1 MTQRQRVLAVILL
14 SVVAIIWGGS
24 FIAARIAL
32 RELSPVALAT
42 IRFILAGAMFVPLL
56 IASPRYRA
64 PWRTIPKLA
73 AFGLLAVTFY
83 FIFQYNGV
91 ARTSASL
98 SAIVVTLSPLVV
110 VLMSS
115 FFLHE
120 RLNRSQ
126 AVGILLATAGAVL
139 LVTRGA
145 VEVGG
150 GDYWLGVLFLV
161 LNVLAWGF
169 YNILGK
175 RALES
180 QHPMTLTAY
189 MTILGALCLVPFA
202 VADGGMAALGSAS
215 GGVWLAIGYLVVLSS
230 VVAYVAY
237 NYALR
242 ILPASQAGVFQ
253 FLNPVAASLLAH
265 FLLDEPLTLA
275 TGVGGVMAIAGVYLA
290 NRSANAAHVAPE

>member
-1 MTQRQRVLAVILL
+1 MRGHQRVLAMVLL
-14 SVVAIIWGGS
+14 SLVSIIWGGS

-32 RELSPVALAT
+32 RELSPIALAT
-42 IRFILAGAMFVPLL
+42 ARFILAGALFVPLL
-56 IASPRYRA
+56 VFSPRYRA
-64 PWRTIPKLA
+64 PWRSLPKLT

-98 SAIVVTLSPLVV
+98 SAIVITLSPLLV
-110 VLMSS
+110 VLMSAI
-115 FFLHE
+115 FLRE

-126 AVGILLATAGAVL
+126 TAGIVLATAGAVL
-139 LVTRGA
+139 LVTRGS

-150 GDYWLGVLFLV
+150 SDYWLGVIFLG
-161 LNVLAWGF
+161 LNVLAWGL

-189 MTILGALCLVPFA
+189 MTILGAVCLLPFA
-202 VADGGMAALGSAS
+202 AADGGLAALSSAS
-215 GGVWLAIGYLVVLSS
+215 SGTWLAIGYLVVLSS

-242 ILPASQAGVFQ
+242 ILPASQASVFQ

-265 FLLDEPLTLA
+265 VLLDEPLTLISA
-275 TGVGGVMAIAGVYLA
+275 LGGCMAIAGVYLA
-290 NRSANAAHVAPE
+290 NRQAHPAQAAPE

>member
-1 MTQRQRVLAVILL
+1 MTQRQRFLAMVLL
-14 SVVAIIWGGS
+14 SLVAIIWGGS
-24 FIAARIAL
+24 FIAARVAL
-32 RELSPVALAT
+32 RELSPVTLAT
-42 IRFILAGAMFVPLL
+42 IRFLLAGAIFVPLL
-56 IASPRYRA
+56 IAVPRYRA
-64 PWRTIPKLA
+64 PWRSIPKLA

-98 SAIVVTLSPLVV
+98 SAIVITLSPLVV
-110 VLMSS
+110 VLMSAL
-115 FFLHE
+115 FLHE

-126 AVGILLATAGAVL
+126 TAGIVLATAGAL
-139 LVTRGA
+139 HLVARGS

-150 GDYWLGVLFLV
+150 SDYWLGVLFLV
-161 LNVLAWGF
+161 LNVLAWGL

-189 MTILGALCLVPFA
+189 MTILGAICLLPFSA
-202 VADGGMAALGSAS
+202 AEGGLASLGAASS
-215 GGVWLAIGYLVVLSS
+215 GVWLAIAYLVVFCS
-230 VVAYVAY
+230 VIAYVAY

-253 FLNPVAASLLAH
+253 FLNPVAASLLAQL
-265 FLLDEPLTLA
+265 LLDEPLTPVTAL
-275 TGVGGVMAIAGVYLA
+275 GGLMAIAGVYLA
-290 NRSANAAHVAPE
+290 NRSSNAAQVTPE

>member
-1 MTQRQRVLAVILL
+1 MTQHQRVLAMALL
-14 SVVAIIWGGS
+14 SLVAIIWGGS

-32 RELSPVALAT
+32 RELSPVTLAT
-42 IRFILAGAMFVPLL
+42 IRFILAGVLFVPLL
-56 IASPRYRA
+56 VVSPRYRA
-64 PWRTIPKLA
+64 PWRSIPKLA

-91 ARTSASL
+91 ARTSAAL
-98 SAIVVTLSPLVV
+98 SAIVITLSPLAV
-110 VLMSS
+110 VLMSAL
-115 FFLHE
+115 FLHE

-126 AVGILLATAGAVL
+126 TIGIILATAGTL
-139 LVTRGA
+139 HLVARGS

-150 GDYWLGVLFLV
+150 SEYWLGVLFLV
-161 LNVLAWGF
+161 LNVVAWAL

-189 MTILGALCLVPFA
+189 MTILGAVFLLPFSA
-202 VADGGMAALGSAS
+202 AEGGLESLAGAS
-215 GGVWLAIGYLVVLSS
+215 SGAWLAIAYLVVFCS
-230 VVAYVAY
+230 VIAYLAY

-253 FLNPVAASLLAH
+253 FLNPVAASLLAQL
-265 FLLDEPLTLA
+265 FLDEPLTPVTAL
-275 TGVGGVMAIAGVYLA
+275 GGVMAIAGVYLA
-290 NRSANAAHVAPE
+290 SRSASPAQGAPE

>member
-1 MTQRQRVLAVILL
+1 MQRHRFLAMLLL
-14 SVVAIIWGGS
+14 SLVAIIWGGS

-32 RELSPVALAT
+32 RELSPVTLAT
-42 IRFILAGAMFVPLL
+42 TRFLLAGAIFVPVL
-56 IASPRYRA
+56 IAMPRFRA
-64 PWRTIPKLA
+64 PWRSIPKLA
-73 AFGLLAVTFY
+73 GFGLLAVTFY

-98 SAIVVTLSPLVV
+98 SAIVITISPLVV
-110 VLMSS
+110 VLMSAL
-115 FFLHE
+115 FLHE

-126 AVGILLATAGAVL
+126 TVGIVLATAGAL
-139 LVTRGA
+139 HLVARGS

-150 GDYWLGVLFLV
+150 SDYWLGILFLV
-161 LNVLAWGF
+161 LNVLAWGL

-189 MTILGALCLVPFA
+189 MTILGALCLLPFA
-202 VADGGMAALGSAS
+202 AAEGGMAALATAS
-215 GGVWLAIGYLVVLSS
+215 SGAWLAIAYLVVFCS
-230 VVAYVAY
+230 VIAYVAY

-253 FLNPVAASLLAH
+253 FLNPVAASLLAQL
-265 FLLDEPLTLA
+265 LLDEPLTLVA
-275 TGVGGVMAIAGVYLA
+275 AIGGVMAIAGVYLA
-290 NRSANAAHVAPE
+290 NRSSHSIRVSPE